1 MAIKDFFKKAF
12 GDMKESAQ
20 AQHEVD
26 KAEFAAAKAESKA
39 QWEEAKAM
47 GRPETR
53 KAMMQAERDAKIAE
67 ANKRGSAAQ
76 ARIDAVKK

>member
-1 MAIKDFFKKAF
+1 
-12 GDMKESAQ
+12 
-20 AQHEVD
+20 
-26 KAEFAAAKAESKA
+26 
-39 QWEEAKAM
+39 M

-67 ANKRGSAAQ
+67 ANKRVSAAQ